1 MGYYCCLIDSNID
14 YVGRIFSIS
23 YGASPYAV
31 LIDAAPLIES
41 QISELIT
48 RHYEEV
54 NLMDPEEFVDEFP
67 ELGIDPEEF
76 DSITVQEA
84 INDNIMNHCKAL
96 KEIAPQGRVCG
107 LWYNAFEF
115 LRGYWDAYYCND
127 SFEIP
132 FEGPLPRFVPAL
144 ISYVDCNTAD
154 GVFDF
159 SIGRHQAVLRRII
172 RQEKWTT
179 DDALVRQILQ
189 TFRELSNELDEFT

>member
-41 QISELIT
+41 QISELII

-76 DSITVQEA
+76 DFITVTEA
-84 INDNIMNHCKAL
+84 INDNIRNH
-96 KEIAPQGRVCG
+96 
-107 LWYNAFEF
+107 
-115 LRGYWDAYYCND
+115 
-127 SFEIP
+127 
-132 FEGPLPRFVPAL
+132 
-144 ISYVDCNTAD
+144 
-154 GVFDF
+154 
-159 SIGRHQAVLRRII
+159 
-172 RQEKWTT
+172 
-179 DDALVRQILQ
+179 
-189 TFRELSNELDEFT
+189 